1 MRSAW
6 RRAGATPGRATI
18 SPFTRWSSAMGGG
31 LSASRRAGS
40 VDYSNGDAI
49 GRGAISSSAVWDLL
63 VVSIAVCSKWSTG
76 KNEKEGIVNNEMGV
90 YRHRWQR
97 GYPVEIRW
105 FG

>member
-1 MRSAW
+1 
-6 RRAGATPGRATI
+6 
-18 SPFTRWSSAMGGG
+18 MGGG